1 MKYTLV
7 IAAFLAC
14 TVAAYN
20 PESSSTYLEE
30 DNKKDDEKKEENK
43 KEDNKKDDEKKEEN
57 KKEEPKCA
65 ATFTFFT
72 DKECKTAVKADDA
85 AATTLK
91 TTWETATKTVVKG
104 ADGACTA
111 KAKTSC
117 DATGVTVAKFTDD
130 ACATAAEGDPQK
142 WVWGDCT
149 KAVDGKLYFKMA
161 ASAKAMMVGAAA
173 TLAFVGS

>member
-30 DNKKDDEKKEENK
+30 DNKKDDEKKEEN
-43 KEDNKKDDEKKEEN
+43 KKEEN

-130 ACATAAEGDPQK
+130 ACATAAEGDP
-142 WVWGDCT
+142 
-149 KAVDGKLYFKMA
+149 
-161 ASAKAMMVGAAA
+161 
-173 TLAFVGS
+173 

>member
-20 PESSSTYLEE
+20 PESSSTYLE
-30 DNKKDDEKKEENK
+30 DNKKDDEKKEDNK
-43 KEDNKKDDEKKEEN
+43 KEDNKKEDNKKEEN

-91 TTWETATKTVVKG
+91 TTWETSTKTVVKG
-104 ADGACTA
+104 ADGKCVA
-111 KAKTSC
+111 KAKTS
-117 DATGVTVAKFTDD
+117 
-130 ACATAAEGDPQK
+130 
-142 WVWGDCT
+142 
-149 KAVDGKLYFKMA
+149 
-161 ASAKAMMVGAAA
+161 
-173 TLAFVGS
+173 

>member
-30 DNKKDDEKKEENK
+30 DNKKEENK

-130 ACATAAEGDPQK
+130 ACATAADGDP
-142 WVWGDCT
+142 
-149 KAVDGKLYFKMA
+149 
-161 ASAKAMMVGAAA
+161 
-173 TLAFVGS
+173 